1 MMHRIES
8 EAARAAPMAAVARM
22 RRPIAV
28 VDDDADDRQALKREL
43 QFLLGDLPV
52 LPFHSGDA
60 LINFLQ
66 EHGNQSEKPG
76 LILLDLRMAGIG
88 GLRTLKYLHS
98 HIALSDIPVMVIS
111 GSRDMLEISHA
122 LQYGAR
128 AVLQKPLS
136 RYEFIKALQ
145 SLTPGDE
152 ETPPDQA
159 E

>member
-1 MMHRIES
+1 MMNWVDTNAAETAKMA
-8 EAARAAPMAAVARM
+8 AARKQ
-22 RRPIAV
+22 RRPIAI

-43 QFLLGDLPV
+43 LFLLGDQPV
-52 LPFHSGDA
+52 IGFPSGDA

-66 EHGNQSEKPG
+66 EHPNESEKPG

-98 HIALSDIPVMVIS
+98 HSALSEIPVMVVS
-111 GSRDMLEISHA
+111 GSRDVIELSHA
-122 LQYGAR
+122 LRYGAR

-145 SLTPGDE
+145 SLATRDAGLL
-152 ETPPDQA
+152 QN
-159 E
+159 